1 MVNEKKVRLMTQLA
15 LDEKRFYKDELDESG
30 YFRSDYI
37 RSNTL
42 KVLLGYSISY
52 LLIMGLVAMYY
63 VDYLFTNVV
72 QMDMQSMVWLAG
84 CIYVGLLLIITLF
97 CVLFY
102 MTKYTNNRKRLRKYM
117 MEIDKLQKFY
127 RDSKDNKETKEIKE
141 GDACLLYTS
150 PSPRD

>member
-63 VDYLFTNVV
+63 IDYLFTNVV

-141 GDACLLYTS
+141 GDAV
-150 PSPRD
+150 

>member
-1 MVNEKKVRLMTQLA
+1 MVNEKKVCLMTQLA

-141 GDACLLYTS
+141 GDAV
-150 PSPRD
+150 

>member
-15 LDEKRFYKDELDESG
+15 LDEKRLYKDELDESG

-84 CIYVGLLLIITLF
+84 CIHVGLLLIITLF

-141 GDACLLYTS
+141 GDAV
-150 PSPRD
+150 

>member
-1 MVNEKKVRLMTQLA
+1 MANEKKVRLMTQLA

-141 GDACLLYTS
+141 GDAV
-150 PSPRD
+150 

>member
-52 LLIMGLVAMYY
+52 LPIMGLVAMYY

-141 GDACLLYTS
+141 GDAV
-150 PSPRD
+150 

>member
-84 CIYVGLLLIITLF
+84 CIYVGVLLIITLF

-141 GDACLLYTS
+141 GDAV
-150 PSPRD
+150 

>member
-15 LDEKRFYKDELDESG
+15 LDEKRLYKDELDESG

-72 QMDMQSMVWLAG
+72 QMDMQCMVWLAG

-141 GDACLLYTS
+141 GDAV
-150 PSPRD
+150 

>member
-15 LDEKRFYKDELDESG
+15 LDEKRFYKDELDETG

-37 RSNTL
+37 LSNTL

-141 GDACLLYTS
+141 GDAV
-150 PSPRD
+150 

>member
-97 CVLFY
+97 CALFY

-141 GDACLLYTS
+141 GDAV
-150 PSPRD
+150 

>member
-127 RDSKDNKETKEIKE
+127 RDNKDNKETKEIKE
-141 GDACLLYTS
+141 GDAV
-150 PSPRD
+150 

>member
-37 RSNTL
+37 RCNSL
-42 KVLLGYSISY
+42 KLLLFYSISY

-141 GDACLLYTS
+141 GDAV
-150 PSPRD
+150 

>member
-141 GDACLLYTS
+141 GNAV
-150 PSPRD
+150 

>member
-1 MVNEKKVRLMTQLA
+1 MLFKEGLT
-15 LDEKRFYKDELDESG
+15 ELDESG

-141 GDACLLYTS
+141 GDAV
-150 PSPRD
+150 

>member
-102 MTKYTNNRKRLRKYM
+102 MTKYTNNSKRLSKYM
-117 MEIDKLQKFY
+117 MEIDNLQKFY
-127 RDSKDNKETKEIKE
+127 LDSKYNKETKEIKE
-141 GDACLLYTS
+141 GDAV
-150 PSPRD
+150 

>member
-37 RSNTL
+37 CSNTL

-141 GDACLLYTS
+141 GDAV
-150 PSPRD
+150 

>member
-42 KVLLGYSISY
+42 KVLLDYSISY

-141 GDACLLYTS
+141 GDAV
-150 PSPRD
+150 

>member
-127 RDSKDNKETKEIKE
+127 QDSKDNKETKEIKE
-141 GDACLLYTS
+141 GDAV
-150 PSPRD
+150 

>member
-97 CVLFY
+97 CVSFY

-141 GDACLLYTS
+141 GDAV
-150 PSPRD
+150 

>member
-42 KVLLGYSISY
+42 KVLLGYSMSY

-141 GDACLLYTS
+141 GDAV
-150 PSPRD
+150 

>member
-37 RSNTL
+37 RSNTF

-141 GDACLLYTS
+141 GDAV
-150 PSPRD
+150 

>member
-72 QMDMQSMVWLAG
+72 QMDMLSMVWLAG

-141 GDACLLYTS
+141 GDAV
-150 PSPRD
+150 

>member
-84 CIYVGLLLIITLF
+84 CIYVGLLLVITLF

-141 GDACLLYTS
+141 GDAV
-150 PSPRD
+150 

>member
-63 VDYLFTNVV
+63 VDYLFTNVG

-141 GDACLLYTS
+141 GDAV
-150 PSPRD
+150 

>member
-141 GDACLLYTS
+141 GHAV
-150 PSPRD
+150 

>member
-52 LLIMGLVAMYY
+52 LLIMGLVAMCY

-141 GDACLLYTS
+141 GDAV
-150 PSPRD
+150 

>member
-84 CIYVGLLLIITLF
+84 CIYIGLLLIITLF

-141 GDACLLYTS
+141 GDAV
-150 PSPRD
+150 

>member
-42 KVLLGYSISY
+42 KVLLAYSISY

-141 GDACLLYTS
+141 GDAV
-150 PSPRD
+150 

>member
-1 MVNEKKVRLMTQLA
+1 MVNEKKIRLMTQLA

-141 GDACLLYTS
+141 GDAV
-150 PSPRD
+150 

>member
-63 VDYLFTNVV
+63 VDYLFKNVV

-141 GDACLLYTS
+141 GDAV
-150 PSPRD
+150 

>member
-30 YFRSDYI
+30 YFRPDYI

-141 GDACLLYTS
+141 GDAV
-150 PSPRD
+150 

>member
-15 LDEKRFYKDELDESG
+15 LDEKRFYNEVLDVSG
-30 YFRSDYI
+30 NFRSDYM
-37 RSNTL
+37 RSNSL

-127 RDSKDNKETKEIKE
+127 RDSKDNKETKENKE
-141 GDACLLYTS
+141 GDAV
-150 PSPRD
+150 

>member
-15 LDEKRFYKDELDESG
+15 LDEKRFNKDELDESG

-141 GDACLLYTS
+141 GDAV
-150 PSPRD
+150 

>member
-1 MVNEKKVRLMTQLA
+1 MVNEKKVRLMMQLA

-141 GDACLLYTS
+141 GDAV
-150 PSPRD
+150 

>member
-141 GDACLLYTS
+141 GDS
-150 PSPRD
+150 V

>member
-72 QMDMQSMVWLAG
+72 QMEMQSMVWLAG

-141 GDACLLYTS
+141 GDAV
-150 PSPRD
+150 

>member
-127 RDSKDNKETKEIKE
+127 RDSKDNKETNEIKE
-141 GDACLLYTS
+141 GDAV
-150 PSPRD
+150 

>member
-102 MTKYTNNRKRLRKYM
+102 MTKYTNNCKRLRKYM

-141 GDACLLYTS
+141 GDAV
-150 PSPRD
+150 

>member
-15 LDEKRFYKDELDESG
+15 LDEKRLYKDELDESG

-127 RDSKDNKETKEIKE
+127 QS
-141 GDACLLYTS
+141 
-150 PSPRD
+150 

>member
-1 MVNEKKVRLMTQLA
+1 MTQLA

-141 GDACLLYTS
+141 GDAV
-150 PSPRD
+150 

>member
-15 LDEKRFYKDELDESG
+15 LDEKRLYKDELDESG
-30 YFRSDYI
+30 YFRSDYS

-141 GDACLLYTS
+141 GDAV
-150 PSPRD
+150 